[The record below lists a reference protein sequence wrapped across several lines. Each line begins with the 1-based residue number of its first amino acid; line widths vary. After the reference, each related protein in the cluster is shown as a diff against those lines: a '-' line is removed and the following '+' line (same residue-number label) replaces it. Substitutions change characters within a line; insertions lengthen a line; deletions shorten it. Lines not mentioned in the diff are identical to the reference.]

1 MYLLWKQYLLAVK
14 TWRGIK
20 DIHISTQA
28 TFPECSG
35 QHVRLTYFHPEKNTD
50 NTSVLFHCTTSIY

>member
-14 TWRGIK
+14 NWRGIK

-28 TFPECSG
+28 TFLECSG
-35 QHVRLTYFHPEKNTD
+35 QHVRPTYFYPEKSRAS
-50 NTSVLFHCTTSIY
+50 TSKQI